1 MEKKGIKDYL
11 KKLWHFIWDD
21 NSMLSWAFNV
31 VLAFLIVKF
40 LIYPGL
46 GLLLGTSFPVVAV
59 VSDSMEHNGLSFEE
73 WWSEREE
80 IYNSFEIGRDDFL
93 SYKFHNGFNAG
104 DLMVLVGVE
113 AKEVKLGDSLV
124 FLGDAPGPIIHR
136 VVKIDRNSGEIFV
149 QTMGDNKD
157 KNRGS
162 RPDEFGITQDRIV
175 GKAVFRIPY
184 LGWVKLGA
192 LKLIGRA

>member
-1 MEKKGIKDYL
+1 MDKKDFL
-11 KKLWHFIWDD
+11 KRLWHFIWND
-21 NSMLSWAFNV
+21 NSILSWIVNI

-59 VSDSMEHNGLSFEE
+59 VSDSMEHDGLSFQE
-73 WWSEREE
+73 WWNEREE
-80 IYNSFEIGRDDFL
+80 IYSSFDIRRDDFFD
-93 SYKFHNGFNAG
+93 YKFRNGFNAG

-113 AKEVKLGDSLV
+113 VDDIRQGDSLV
-124 FLGDAPGPIIHR
+124 FLGNAPGPIIHR
-136 VVKIDRNSGEIFV
+136 VVKIDREDEEIFI

-157 KNRGS
+157 KNKGS
-162 RPDEFGITQDRIV
+162 RPDEFGITEERII

-192 LKLIGRA
+192 LKLVGMA